1 MKLPLHLPSPPRPLI
16 YVLLLGGITSLVPLT
31 LFLMHSTSHHKE
43 PRIHLWQDMDN
54 QIRYN
59 AQQSSALF
67 ADGRAMRPAVP
78 GAVGRG
84 HVGNDDHLVRGFEL
98 VEASVTEENPSGTT
112 TEYLEGFPEGITVD
126 ELFVKHGQER
136 YEAMCSLCHGLDGR
150 GNGPVHQRAQQLMT
164 SGRGLGTV
172 WVPPASLMKLEG
184 EQLAYGP
191 ELYSEGHLYNTIANG
206 KGSMAGYAHA
216 MPVEDRWAVVAYIRA
231 LQNAQKDEILAEA
244 AAASVER
251 AAAEAAGEEPDA
263 AAKPEIPEAI
273 LNPPEP
279 TVVAN
284 EAEPALPGI
293 GADSS
298 TDASPSDDAEEDAE
312 APGGP
317 TEAIGSD

>member
-1 MKLPLHLPSPPRPLI
+1 MKLPLHLPSPPRPLVF
-16 YVLLLGGITSLVPLT
+16 VLLLGAVTSLVPLT
-31 LFLMHSTSHHKE
+31 LFLMHSTSYHKE
-43 PRIHLWQDMDN
+43 PRIHLFQDMDN
-54 QIRYN
+54 QVKHK
-59 AQQSSALF
+59 AQGASALF

-84 HVGNDDHLVRGFEL
+84 QLGDDDHLNRGFEL
-98 VEASVTEENPSGTT
+98 VEAAATEENPSGTT
-112 TEYLEGFPEGITVD
+112 THYLTGFPEEITVD

-136 YEAMCSLCHGLDGR
+136 YDAMCSLCHGLDGR

-184 EQLAYGP
+184 DKLAYGP

-231 LQNAQKDEILAEA
+231 LQEAQRADVLAEA
-244 AAASVER
+244 AE
-251 AAAEAAGEEPDA
+251 AEAAGEESDA
-263 AAKPEIPEAI
+263 AAEPDIPEAI

-284 EAEPALPGI
+284 EGDPAVPGL

-298 TDASPSDDAEEDAE
+298 TDASPSDNAEEDAS
-312 APGGP
+312 APDGVG
-317 TEAIGSD
+317 EGIGAE